1 VQPSDLQLLVD
12 VTRDDFERALARVE
26 DDIAQARQHGERVE
40 VVVYYS
46 GHSDADGLLLGRER
60 LPYGALREEAARLA
74 ADVRLVILDSCSSGA
89 LTRMKGGTRRPA
101 FLVDEAGDVRGHAY
115 LTSSSQDEA
124 AQESDALHGSFFTH
138 ALVSGLRGAADST
151 DDGKVTLNEIYQFAF
166 NETLARTER
175 TQGGAQHP
183 AYDIQLSGT
192 GDLVLT
198 DLRETSARLTLNR
211 DVDGRVFVRDD
222 KGNLVVELKKVLGA
236 PVQLAVAPGS
246 YDITVTSSQGTMAAH
261 TLVAAGKPAEV
272 AAHDFADV
280 DVMRTVSRGGPNGVG
295 DVVKPTVPF
304 AINFAFVSPLE
315 INNYAGG
322 RAENALGLHLLFGSA
337 ARLNGLDL
345 SLGGNWVEES
355 ARGAMFALG
364 FNGARDV
371 DGAMITAGLNLAL
384 HDVHGTQLA
393 ALANLALH
401 DSDGLQLAGLVN
413 FTSGDATFA
422 QVSPLANIALGSM
435 SGAQVGLVNFGGH
448 IRGAQI
454 GVVNVA
460 DHVDGTQVGVLNISN
475 DASAPIGVLNIVR
488 EGQAHLGLYGSD
500 VTPLGV
506 QARLGSSFVY
516 TTVQL
521 GVNPLSGRDTR
532 VHAALGPGVHL
543 PFLAWGQGA
552 FVDVEATTGPYR
564 TAQES
569 WFAGGVNWLSSLRV
583 LGGIQPLPFLS
594 IYAGPSFNVFVTD
607 AVSAAHFTTPLEVAR
622 FKGATTTILW
632 PGLTLGVQL

>member
-1 VQPSDLQLLVD
+1 
-12 VTRDDFERALARVE
+12 
-26 DDIAQARQHGERVE
+26 
-40 VVVYYS
+40 
-46 GHSDADGLLLGRER
+46 
-60 LPYGALREEAARLA
+60 
-74 ADVRLVILDSCSSGA
+74 
-89 LTRMKGGTRRPA
+89 
-101 FLVDEAGDVRGHAY
+101 
-115 LTSSSQDEA
+115 
-124 AQESDALHGSFFTH
+124 
-138 ALVSGLRGAADST
+138 
-151 DDGKVTLNEIYQFAF
+151 
-166 NETLARTER
+166 
-175 TQGGAQHP
+175 
-183 AYDIQLSGT
+183 
-192 GDLVLT
+192 
-198 DLRETSARLTLNR
+198 
-211 DVDGRVFVRDD
+211 
-222 KGNLVVELKKVLGA
+222 
-236 PVQLAVAPGS
+236 
-246 YDITVTSSQGTMAAH
+246 
-261 TLVAAGKPAEV
+261 
-272 AAHDFADV
+272 
-280 DVMRTVSRGGPNGVG
+280 
-295 DVVKPTVPF
+295 
-304 AINFAFVSPLE
+304 
-315 INNYAGG
+315 
-322 RAENALGLHLLFGSA
+322 
-337 ARLNGLDL
+337 
-345 SLGGNWVEES
+345 VEES

-552 FVDVEATTGPYR
+552 FVDVEVRGRRELALELAR
-564 TAQES
+564 AR
-569 WFAGGVNWLSSLRV
+569 WH
-583 LGGIQPLPFLS
+583 
-594 IYAGPSFNVFVTD
+594 
-607 AVSAAHFTTPLEVAR
+607 SAAAVPVDLRGAELQRVRDRRGERRALHDAARGRALQGRDDDDPVAR
-622 FKGATTTILW
+622 PHARRAA
-632 PGLTLGVQL
+632 VASRVA